1 MRTPLT
7 RAPHTPTSPFRPAS
21 RLPPLGKNSTTKRKK
36 KKKKKRGKKANTKA
50 KQRKAKESGFNLAP
64 ASQTGIPEY
73 DAFGDMSLK
82 RHFGRRGVVQQ
93 LLDTGL
99 VERDEDDRDAIVV
112 CDTPKAIFWS
122 KPEHLQGEE
131 EDVMERMERSRS
143 ARLAAKEALPKVR
156 KSGKAGSRS
165 PGSPGSEGMSKAS
178 KAARHKQHIAHA
190 EEAARL
196 TSFPPWADNAKSL
209 DFTEVDSLTE
219 ADAAAARG
227 RRMLAA
233 REAED
238 AAVED
243 SRLTAP
249 RNSPGSPGSS
259 SWGGNGNGHG
269 QGGEGHSG
277 HSGKHLD
284 HADAAAESFFKSNKD
299 ILEFDDNARQREELR
314 KMKEEQAKDAA
325 GRCAVCS
332 GYCAFPSKRWN
343 IS

>member
-1 MRTPLT
+1 M
-7 RAPHTPTSPFRPAS
+7 S
-21 RLPPLGKNSTTKRKK
+21 
-36 KKKKKRGKKANTKA
+36 TKA
-50 KQRKAKESGFNLAP
+50 KQRKAKEGGFNLAP

-73 DAFGDMSLK
+73 DAFGDMNLK

-122 KPEHLQGEE
+122 KPEHLQGQE
-131 EDVMERMERSRS
+131 EDVEDRMERSRS
-143 ARLAAKEALPKVR
+143 ARLAAKEALPKA
-156 KSGKAGSRS
+156 SKAGSRS

-209 DFTEVDSLTE
+209 DFTEDDSLTE

-243 SRLTAP
+243 SRLTYPRAR
-249 RNSPGSPGSS
+249 RNSPGSPGSPGS
-259 SWGGNGNGHG
+259 SSGSGNGHG

-277 HSGKHLD
+277 HHLD